1 MEILGY
7 NPINNKK
14 ITVYLIKDGGI
25 KIKLK
30 DEYANS
36 VSIWKFQ
43 KRINKFKDD
52 LLNLKS
58 ANEKK
63 PEEIIN

>member
-7 NPINNKK
+7 KPINNKN
-14 ITVYLIKDGGI
+14 ITNLEKDGGI

-30 DEYANS
+30 DEYAAS

-43 KRINKFKDD
+43 KRINKLNND

-58 ANEKK
+58 ANGKK
-63 PEEIIN
+63 PEEILK